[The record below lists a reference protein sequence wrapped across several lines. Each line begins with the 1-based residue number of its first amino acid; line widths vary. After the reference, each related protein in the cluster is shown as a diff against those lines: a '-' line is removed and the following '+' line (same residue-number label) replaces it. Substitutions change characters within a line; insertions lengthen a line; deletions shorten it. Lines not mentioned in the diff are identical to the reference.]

1 MGLLMLVWRWSRA
14 KTPGLVGDP
23 IRGFNRGVAVIGDK
37 VLVVTDNGHLLALHR
52 LNGGLIWET
61 DMVGDVPVRNH
72 YGATSAPAVARRRVR
87 LTKRGPTMPGILG
100 AINRRQT
107 QG

>member
-1 MGLLMLVWRWSRA
+1 VADWLNKEDAKAVAVLATATVRQLGRDAPVVVRLQRLLRERSKTAFEDACNSFDSLDAGTRA
-14 KTPGLVGDP
+14 K
-23 IRGFNRGVAVIGDK
+23 I
-37 VLVVTDNGHLLALHR
+37 
-52 LNGGLIWET
+52 
-61 DMVGDVPVRNH
+61 
-72 YGATSAPAVARRRVR
+72 ATSAPAVARRRVR